1 MTNNSISDVL
11 ASLKDEFIETLP
23 ERLESIESNVLSLKD
38 DSDVESLLRDVHS
51 LKGAAGSYGFHIVT
65 KICHQME
72 DMMRDLIESNKIN
85 SQEAID
91 KLLAFNDLLNTALD
105 IVSSNSDNFSII
117 DLKLNQLDNT
127 VGTSQKKI
135 LIAEPSPL
143 YAAMIESILRNEGFQ
158 IKVVGDGLA
167 ALEHLMMQNYDTVI
181 TAMELPVL
189 NGDALISALRISNGK
204 NKNIKT
210 ILVTSKDINK
220 IEHTGLFNHIV
231 ARNGVAD
238 GDLKSVLV

>member
-1 MTNNSISDVL
+1 MTNHSISDVL
-11 ASLKDEFIETLP
+11 AALKVEFIETLP
-23 ERLESIESNVLSLKD
+23 ERLESIESHILNLKD

-85 SQEAID
+85 TQEAID
-91 KLLAFNDLLNTALD
+91 NLLSFNDLLNTALD
-105 IVSSNSDNFSII
+105 TVSNDSDNFSNI
-117 DLKLNQLDNT
+117 DSKLNLLNNAIVNSQLK
-127 VGTSQKKI
+127 V
-135 LIAEPSPL
+135 LIVEPSPL
-143 YAAMIESILRNEGFQ
+143 YAAMIESILRNENFQ
-158 IKVVGDGLA
+158 IKIVGDGLV
-167 ALEHLMMQNYDTVI
+167 ALEHLMMQSYDVVV

-210 ILVTSKDINK
+210 ILVTSRDINR
-220 IEHTGLFNHIV
+220 IEHSNLFNHIV

-238 GDLKSVLV
+238 GALKSVLV